1 MSMAKHPSKNS
12 KKNTLSSLNKLGVNY
27 IIILLH
33 SNSQI
38 QLTEAV
44 TVPSNAIIVPN
55 INEEDGFLLT
65 CQMTYDNMIGW
76 SKWSAV

>member
-1 MSMAKHPSKNS
+1 MAKHPSKNS
-12 KKNTLSSLNKLGVNY
+12 KHARPLNNNIKLEL
-27 IIILLH
+27 IIILH
-33 SNSQI
+33 SGSQI

-44 TVPSNAIIVPN
+44 IVPSNAIIVPN

-65 CQMTYDNMIGW
+65 YQMTYDNMIGW